1 VVDGRERSGAPLFFW
16 LSDLLMTAISLP
28 KTGDTRR
35 PRSRVH
41 RGPRAEARVALL
53 FLAPAIL
60 LVLVFRIIPLFWGFG
75 ISLTSATAT
84 DPGKFIG
91 WGNYLRALDDPNFRA
106 SIYNAGIVVL
116 SVPVFIT
123 IPMLL
128 AILID
133 QGVPGRSFFRS
144 VYFFPVVLSSVI
156 IGSIFSIVLGF
167 NGSLNAALRALGIPG
182 FDWLG
187 RSATAL
193 PVTLIVQSWSTF
205 GMGVLIFLAGLST
218 VPKEMVEAARLEG
231 ARMWQIW
238 WHVII
243 PELRPIIEFSTV
255 ITTIGLLTSM
265 FGLIYVLTG
274 GGPGTATTVPEY
286 LIWAAQGRLNQPAYA
301 AALSMILFV
310 MTCILAWLQIRI
322 MSRNANI

>member
-1 VVDGRERSGAPLFFW
+1 MRSPHLPFGRNQS
-16 LSDLLMTAISLP
+16 MTALLP
-28 KTGDTRR
+28 PDAAPTPRVLARAG
-35 PRSRVH
+35 RSR
-41 RGPRAEARVALL
+41 RAEARMALL
-53 FLAPAIL
+53 FLLPALL

-75 ISLTSATAT
+75 ISLTSATSTSAG
-84 DPGKFIG
+84 DFIG
-91 WGNYLRALDDPNFRA
+91 PGNYLRALDDPNFRA
-106 SIYNAGIVVL
+106 SIANAAVVLL
-116 SVPVFIT
+116 SVPIFVT

-133 QGVPGRSFFRS
+133 QGVPGRGFFRS

-156 IGSIFSIVLGF
+156 IGSIFSIVLSF
-167 NGSLNAALRALGIPG
+167 NGSLNALLRLLGLPVV
-182 FDWLG
+182 DWLG
-187 RSATAL
+187 RSTTAL
-193 PVTLIVQSWSTF
+193 PVTLAIQSWSTF

-218 VPKEMVEAARLEG
+218 VPREMVEAARLEG
-231 ARMWQIW
+231 AKMWQIW

-243 PELRPIIEFSTV
+243 PALRPIIEFSTV

-301 AALSMILFV
+301 AALSIVLFV
-310 MTCILAWLQIRI
+310 ITGILASIQIRI
-322 MSRNANI
+322 MSRNANL

>member
-1 VVDGRERSGAPLFFW
+1 MTPNTTRQSAQSVLRRSPSRRRGR
-16 LSDLLMTAISLP
+16 T
-28 KTGDTRR
+28 
-35 PRSRVH
+35 
-41 RGPRAEARVALL
+41 EARAALL
-53 FLAPAIL
+53 FLLPAIL

-75 ISLTSATAT
+75 LSLTNATAT
-84 DPGKFIG
+84 SPGEFIG

-106 SIYNAGIVVL
+106 SIANAGIVL
-116 SVPVFIT
+116 LAVPFFVT
-123 IPMLL
+123 IPMVL

-133 QGVPGRSFFRS
+133 QGVPGRAFFRS
-144 VYFFPVVLSSVI
+144 VYFLPVVLSSVI

-167 NGSLNAALRALGIPG
+167 NGQLNGALQLLGIPG
-182 FDWLG
+182 VDWLG

-193 PVTLIVQSWSTF
+193 PVTLLIQSWSTF

-218 VPKEMVEAARLEG
+218 VPKDIVEAARLEG
-231 ARMWQIW
+231 AKMWQIW
-238 WHVII
+238 WHIII
-243 PELRPIIEFSTV
+243 PELRPVIEFSTV

-301 AALSMILFV
+301 ASLSIILFV
-310 MTCILAWLQIRI
+310 CTGILAWLQIRI
-322 MSRNANI
+322 MSRNANL

>member
-1 VVDGRERSGAPLFFW
+1 
-16 LSDLLMTAISLP
+16 M
-28 KTGDTRR
+28 
-35 PRSRVH
+35 
-41 RGPRAEARVALL
+41 RGS
-53 FLAPAIL
+53 IL
-60 LVLVFRIIPLFWGFG
+60 
-75 ISLTSATAT
+75 
-84 DPGKFIG
+84 
-91 WGNYLRALDDPNFRA
+91 
-106 SIYNAGIVVL
+106 L
-116 SVPVFIT
+116 SVPIFVT

-133 QGVPGRSFFRS
+133 QGVPGRAFFRS

-156 IGSIFSIVLGF
+156 IGSIFSVVLGF
-167 NGSLNAALRALGIPG
+167 NGSFNALLKAVGLPA

-187 RSATAL
+187 RSSTAL
-193 PVTLIVQSWSTF
+193 PVTLAIQSWSTF

-231 ARMWQIW
+231 AKMWQIW

-286 LIWAAQGRLNQPAYA
+286 LIWSAQGRLNQPAYA
-301 AALSMILFV
+301 AALSIILFV
-310 MTCILAWLQIRI
+310 VTGILAWLQIRI
-322 MSRNANI
+322 MSRNASL

>member
-1 VVDGRERSGAPLFFW
+1 
-16 LSDLLMTAISLP
+16 M
-28 KTGDTRR
+28 
-35 PRSRVH
+35 
-41 RGPRAEARVALL
+41 ALL
-53 FLAPAIL
+53 LLLPALL

-75 ISLTSATAT
+75 ISLTSATST
-84 DPGKFIG
+84 SLGKFIG
-91 WGNYLRALDDPNFRA
+91 AGNYLMALDDPNFRA
-106 SIYNAGIVVL
+106 SIANAGVVL
-116 SVPVFIT
+116 LAVPLFVT

-133 QGVPGRSFFRS
+133 QGVPGRGFFRS

-156 IGSIFSIVLGF
+156 IGSIFSIVLSF
-167 NGSLNAALRALGIPG
+167 NGSVNGLLKVLGIPG
-182 FDWLG
+182 VDWLG

-193 PVTLIVQSWSTF
+193 PVTLIIQSWSTF

-218 VPKEMVEAARLEG
+218 VPKDMVEAARLEG
-231 ARMWQIW
+231 AKMWQIW
-238 WHVII
+238 WYVII

-274 GGPGTATTVPEY
+274 GGPGTATTMPEY

-301 AALSMILFV
+301 AALSIILFV
-310 MTCILAWLQIRI
+310 ITSILASLQIRM
-322 MSRNANI
+322 MSRNANL

>member
-1 VVDGRERSGAPLFFW
+1 
-16 LSDLLMTAISLP
+16 M
-28 KTGDTRR
+28 
-35 PRSRVH
+35 
-41 RGPRAEARVALL
+41 L
-53 FLAPAIL
+53 FLLPAIL
-60 LVLVFRIIPLFWGFG
+60 LVVVFRIFPLLWGFG
-75 ISLTSATAT
+75 ISLTSATST
-84 DPGKFIG
+84 SPGEFIG
-91 WGNYLRALDDPNFRA
+91 AGNYLRALNDPNFRS
-106 SIYNAGIVVL
+106 SIANAGVIL
-116 SVPVFIT
+116 ISVPIFVT

-133 QGVPGRSFFRS
+133 QGVPGRAFFRS

-156 IGSIFSIVLGF
+156 IGSIFSVVLGF
-167 NGSLNAALRALGIPG
+167 NGSFNSLLKALGIPG
-182 FDWLG
+182 VDWLG

-193 PVTLIVQSWSTF
+193 PVTLAIQSWSTF

-218 VPKEMVEAARLEG
+218 VPKDMVEAARLEG

-286 LIWAAQGRLNQPAYA
+286 LIWTAQGRLNQPAYA
-301 AALSMILFV
+301 AALSIILFV
-310 MTCILAWLQIRI
+310 CTSILAWLQIRI
-322 MSRNANI
+322 MSRNASL

>member
-1 VVDGRERSGAPLFFW
+1 
-16 LSDLLMTAISLP
+16 M
-28 KTGDTRR
+28 
-35 PRSRVH
+35 
-41 RGPRAEARVALL
+41 ALL
-53 FLAPAIL
+53 FLLPAL
-60 LVLVFRIIPLFWGFG
+60 VLVLVFRIIPLFWGFG
-75 ISLTSATAT
+75 ISLTSATIT
-84 DPGKFIG
+84 DPGEFIG
-91 WGNYLRALDDPNFRA
+91 AGNYLRALDDPNFRA
-106 SIYNAGIVVL
+106 SLVNAAVVLL
-116 SVPVFIT
+116 SVPLFVI
-123 IPMLL
+123 IPMIL
-128 AILID
+128 AILLD
-133 QGVPGRSFFRS
+133 QGVPGRGFFRS

-167 NGSLNAALRALGIPG
+167 NGSLNTVLNTVGIPG
-182 FDWLG
+182 VDWLG

-193 PVTLIVQSWSTF
+193 PVTLIIQSWSTF

-218 VPKEMVEAARLEG
+218 VPKDMVEAARLEG
-231 ARMWQIW
+231 AKMWQIW

-301 AALSMILFV
+301 AALSMLLFAG
-310 MTCILAWLQIRI
+310 TGALAWVQIRI
-322 MSRNANI
+322 MSRNANL

>member
-1 VVDGRERSGAPLFFW
+1 
-16 LSDLLMTAISLP
+16 M
-28 KTGDTRR
+28 
-35 PRSRVH
+35 
-41 RGPRAEARVALL
+41 ALL
-53 FLAPAIL
+53 FVAPAVL

-75 ISLTSATAT
+75 LSLTNATSTTA
-84 DPGKFIG
+84 GEFIG
-91 WGNYLRALDDPNFRA
+91 AGNYLRALNDPNFIA
-106 SIYNAGIVVL
+106 SIVNAGIVLL
-116 SVPVFIT
+116 SVPIFIV
-123 IPMLL
+123 IPMIL

-133 QGVPGRSFFRS
+133 QGVPGRGFFRS

-167 NGSLNAALRALGIPG
+167 NGSLNALFKMVGLPGI
-182 FDWLG
+182 DWLG

-193 PVTLIVQSWSTF
+193 PATLAIQSWSTF

-218 VPKEMVEAARLEG
+218 VPKDMVEAARLEG
-231 ARMWQIW
+231 AKMWQIW

-243 PELRPIIEFSTV
+243 PTLRPIIEFSTV

-286 LIWAAQGRLNQPAYA
+286 LIWSAQGRLNQPSYA
-301 AALSMILFV
+301 AALSIILFV
-310 MTCILAWLQIRI
+310 ITGALAWLQIRM
-322 MSRNANI
+322 MSRNTSL

>member
-1 VVDGRERSGAPLFFW
+1 
-16 LSDLLMTAISLP
+16 MTEASP
-28 KTGDTRR
+28 PQASSAAHT
-35 PRSRVH
+35 RSRPN
-41 RGPRAEARVALL
+41 RGRRAEARMALL
-53 FLAPAIL
+53 FLLPALL
-60 LVLVFRIIPLFWGFG
+60 LVLVFRVIPLFWGFG
-75 ISLTSATAT
+75 ISLTNATST
-84 DPGKFIG
+84 SPGEFIG
-91 WGNYLRALDDPNFRA
+91 AGNYLMALDDPNFRA
-106 SIYNAGIVVL
+106 SIANAGVVL
-116 SVPVFIT
+116 LAVPFFVT

-133 QGVPGRSFFRS
+133 QGVPGRGFFRS

-156 IGSIFSIVLGF
+156 IGSIFSIVLSF
-167 NGSLNAALRALGIPG
+167 NGSVNGLLKMLGIPG
-182 FDWLG
+182 VDWLG

-193 PVTLIVQSWSTF
+193 PVTLIIQSWSTF

-218 VPKEMVEAARLEG
+218 VPKDMVEAARLEG
-231 ARMWQIW
+231 AKMWQIW

-286 LIWAAQGRLNQPAYA
+286 LIWSAQGRLNQPAYA
-301 AALSMILFV
+301 AALSIILFV
-310 MTCILAWLQIRI
+310 ITSILATLQIRM
-322 MSRNANI
+322 MSRNANL

>member
-1 VVDGRERSGAPLFFW
+1 
-16 LSDLLMTAISLP
+16 M
-28 KTGDTRR
+28 
-35 PRSRVH
+35 
-41 RGPRAEARVALL
+41 ALL
-53 FLAPAIL
+53 FLLPALL
-60 LVLVFRIIPLFWGFG
+60 LVLVFRVIPLFWGFG
-75 ISLTSATAT
+75 ISLTNATST
-84 DPGKFIG
+84 SPGEFIG
-91 WGNYLRALDDPNFRA
+91 AGNYLMALDDPNFRA
-106 SIYNAGIVVL
+106 SIANAGVVL
-116 SVPVFIT
+116 LAVPFFVT

-133 QGVPGRSFFRS
+133 QGVPGRGFFRS

-156 IGSIFSIVLGF
+156 IGSIFSIVLSF
-167 NGSLNAALRALGIPG
+167 NGSVNGLLKMLGIPG
-182 FDWLG
+182 VDWLG

-193 PVTLIVQSWSTF
+193 PVTLIIQSWSTF

-218 VPKEMVEAARLEG
+218 VPKDMVEAARLEG

-238 WHVII
+238 WYVII

-286 LIWAAQGRLNQPAYA
+286 LIWSAQGRLNQPAYA
-301 AALSMILFV
+301 AALSIILFV
-310 MTCILAWLQIRI
+310 ITSILASLQIRM
-322 MSRNANI
+322 MSRNANL

>member
-1 VVDGRERSGAPLFFW
+1 
-16 LSDLLMTAISLP
+16 M
-28 KTGDTRR
+28 
-35 PRSRVH
+35 
-41 RGPRAEARVALL
+41 ALL
-53 FLAPAIL
+53 FVLPAVL
-60 LVLVFRIIPLFWGFG
+60 LVLIFRIIPLFWGFG

-84 DPGKFIG
+84 DRGEFIG
-91 WGNYLRALDDPNFRA
+91 AGNYIRAINDPNFIA
-106 SIYNAGIVVL
+106 SILNGGVIVL
-116 SVPVFIT
+116 AVPIFVFL
-123 IPMLL
+123 PMIL

-133 QGVPGRSFFRS
+133 QGVPGRGFFRS

-167 NGSLNAALRALGIPG
+167 NGSFNGLLRLVGLPVY
-182 FDWLG
+182 DWLG
-187 RSATAL
+187 RSNTAL
-193 PVTLIVQSWSTF
+193 PVTLAIQSWSTF

-231 ARMWQIW
+231 AGMWQVW

-243 PELRPIIEFSTV
+243 PELRPIIEFSVV

-301 AALSMILFV
+301 SALSIILFII
-310 MTCILAWLQIRI
+310 TGALALVQIRI
-322 MSRNANI
+322 MSRNANL

>member
-1 VVDGRERSGAPLFFW
+1 
-16 LSDLLMTAISLP
+16 M
-28 KTGDTRR
+28 
-35 PRSRVH
+35 
-41 RGPRAEARVALL
+41 ALL
-53 FLAPAIL
+53 FLLPALL
-60 LVLVFRIIPLFWGFG
+60 LVLVFRVIPLFWGFG
-75 ISLTSATAT
+75 ISLTNATST
-84 DPGKFIG
+84 SPGEFIG
-91 WGNYLRALDDPNFRA
+91 AGNYLMALDDPNFRA
-106 SIYNAGIVVL
+106 SIANAGVVL
-116 SVPVFIT
+116 LAVPFFVT

-133 QGVPGRSFFRS
+133 QGVPGRGFFRS

-156 IGSIFSIVLGF
+156 IGSIFSIVLSF
-167 NGSLNAALRALGIPG
+167 NGSVNGLLKMLGIPG
-182 FDWLG
+182 VDWLG

-193 PVTLIVQSWSTF
+193 PVTLIIQSWSTF

-218 VPKEMVEAARLEG
+218 VPKDMVEAARLEG
-231 ARMWQIW
+231 AKMWQIW

-286 LIWAAQGRLNQPAYA
+286 LIWSAQGRLNQPAYA
-301 AALSMILFV
+301 AALSIILFV
-310 MTCILAWLQIRI
+310 ITSILATLQIRM
-322 MSRNANI
+322 MSRNANL